1 METAAQFLA
10 SMVDDTGPL
19 QEWGYTT
26 GNLGATKVAKAFNA
40 HTHAKS
46 GEFAETSSGVDNC

>member
-26 GNLGATKVAKAFNA
+26 VGATKVAKAFNA

-46 GEFAETSSGVDNC
+46 GEFAETSNGVDNC